1 MAPIMD
7 VVADVPDTRDQIYRP
22 SLLPLRSRVLPL
34 RENPAPAWWNPN
46 RVRDQGFKSSCVG
59 HALAAVIDHMR
70 AAALIGMDLAA
81 ATRATLDEPYVS
93 AEMLYYLARFHDE
106 WAGEN
111 YGGSSIR
118 GGLKGFFYNGVCADE
133 LVKEVHARYVPRLP
147 DKEEEWWMTRELA
160 TKARNIQLGAYYRIR
175 PRLPDMHAAL
185 NEAKALI
192 VSAYTHDGWLRL
204 ANDGRTIDFDLKS
217 QRSDKRPQRMHAFA
231 VVGYDEEAFWVQN
244 SWGKEWGQGGFARW
258 CYTDWAANV
267 VDAWVMALAVLPPD
281 GPRSSG
287 SSRLTAYGSQI
298 ERSETH
304 FISRTPIDF
313 SGPSRLDVL
322 GHMVPFRDGKLDRYG
337 PYNTNEGT
345 LRATVE
351 LIATRYNEEAA
362 QKYGDECAKSDRPIK
377 RNERRYGHV
386 LIYFLGGWP
395 DEDRLAMDIAAVAPT
410 FRDLG
415 IYPFFVAWDTPMFV
429 ELNRIIRHAIES
441 TATPSKSQTL
451 ARRLVRDRRI
461 EGVIALPGN
470 RLLRDLRLSARRMF
484 ALDQPDPDLK
494 SETVVQGHAAFC
506 LQRLFEELAPYYR
519 DGDIDFHVAAHG
531 FGAQLLLE
539 CIAHQA
545 YIDPRPAFTTATM
558 ISPLVARHRVGHTP
572 GVHRDKDLPTLFDAL
587 LGRGE
592 KLYRRRMDRLAI
604 EHLRIIGIEHQT
616 LRMDRFS
623 DDYGHSWPEMSARV
637 MGRDP
642 NAIEQ
647 KVTVQAKDETRG
659 NQTWLPLLGLPDEL
673 DSFAKTARREQL
685 DVEIDYVIS
694 EEDLVDSSLHHELGF
709 HRLVLDRV
717 AQTIL
722 GNLDEEKE
730 FFRGNG
736 RRITIDP
743 HRRSPDRA
751 S

>member
-1 MAPIMD
+1 MAPTMD
-7 VVADVPDTRDQIYRP
+7 AVADVPDTRDQIYRP
-22 SLLPLRSRVLPL
+22 SLLPLRSWVVPL
-34 RENPAPAWWNPN
+34 RENPVPAWWSPN
-46 RVRDQGFKSSCVG
+46 RVRDQGLKSSCVG

-70 AAALIGMDLAA
+70 AAALVGQDLAA
-81 ATRATLDEPYVS
+81 GARATLDGPYVS
-93 AEMLYYLARFHDE
+93 ADMLYYLARFHDE
-106 WAGEN
+106 WSGES

-118 GGLKGFFYNGVCADE
+118 GGLKGFFYNGVCADK
-133 LVKEVHARYVPRLP
+133 LVREVRALYKPRKP
-147 DKEEEWWMTRELA
+147 DEPEEEWWMTRDLA
-160 TKARNIQLGAYYRIR
+160 TDARKLQLGAYYRIR
-175 PRLPDMHAAL
+175 PRLPDMHTAL

-192 VSAYTHDGWLRL
+192 VSAYTHEGWTRL
-204 ANDGRTIDFDLKS
+204 ASDGVTIAFDPKPRQS
-217 QRSDKRPQRMHAFA
+217 SDRSMHAFA
-231 VVGYDEEAFWVQN
+231 VVGYDEEAFWIQN
-244 SWGKEWGQGGFARW
+244 SWGKNWGQGGFARW

-267 VDAWVMALAVLPPD
+267 VDAWVMALAVLPPESR
-281 GPRSSG
+281 RSSG
-287 SSRLTAYGSQI
+287 SSRLTAYGSRI

-304 FISRTPIDF
+304 FLSRTPIDF

-322 GHMVPFRDGKLDRYG
+322 GHMVPFRDGKLDSYG

-345 LRATVE
+345 LRATVD
-351 LIATRYNEEAA
+351 LIATRYNEAAA
-362 QKYGDECAKSDRPIK
+362 QKYGAECAKSDRPIK
-377 RNERRYGHV
+377 RNERRYRHV

-410 FRDLG
+410 FRDRG
-415 IYPFFVAWDTPMFV
+415 IYPFFVAWDTAMFL

-441 TATPSKSQTL
+441 TATPSQNQTL
-451 ARRLVRDRRI
+451 AQRAVRDTRI
-461 EGVIALPGN
+461 EGIVALPGN

-506 LQRLFEELAPYYR
+506 LQRLFEELASYYR

-539 CIAHQA
+539 CIAHQDHI
-545 YIDPRPAFTTATM
+545 YPRPALKTATL

-572 GVHRDKDLPTLFDAL
+572 SVHRDNDLPTLFDAL
-587 LGRGE
+587 LERG
-592 KLYRRRMDRLAI
+592 KTLHRRRMDRLAI
-604 EHLRIIGIEHQT
+604 EHLRIIGIEPHT

-647 KVTVQAKDETRG
+647 KVTVQAKDEMRYD
-659 NQTWLPLLGLPDEL
+659 QTWLPLLGLPDEL
-673 DSFAKTARREQL
+673 KAFAEAARREQL
-685 DVEIDYVIS
+685 DIEIDYVIS

-722 GNLDEEKE
+722 GRIDDREEV
-730 FFRGNG
+730 FRGNG
-736 RRITIDP
+736 RRIRLDP
-743 HRRSPDRA
+743 LRQRPDRF